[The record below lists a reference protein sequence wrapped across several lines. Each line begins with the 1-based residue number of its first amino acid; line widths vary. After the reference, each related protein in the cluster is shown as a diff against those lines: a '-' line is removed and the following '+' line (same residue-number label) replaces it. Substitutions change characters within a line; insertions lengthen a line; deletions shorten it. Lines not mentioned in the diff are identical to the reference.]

1 MKSLN
6 ELATITKCVMIDIK
20 DIYVPYGE
28 FMSLVNKKFI
38 QKFTLLHCYVHNVK
52 THTYSHVHVRAHT
65 HVFHLSSQSSSLCIP
80 NCLAT
85 VARTTN
91 MCSITSEITSPNPIC
106 VSVYIF

>member
-28 FMSLVNKKFI
+28 FMSKKFI

-52 THTYSHVHVRAHT
+52 THTYSHVRVCACT
-65 HVFHLSSQSSSLCIP
+65 HMFSTFLHNSHHSAYQIALQPLQEQLTCPPSSVKLPVQYRKRG
-80 NCLAT
+80 N
-85 VARTTN
+85 
-91 MCSITSEITSPNPIC
+91 
-106 VSVYIF
+106 F

>member
-38 QKFTLLHCYVHNVK
+38 QKFTLLHC
-52 THTYSHVHVRAHT
+52 
-65 HVFHLSSQSSSLCIP
+65 L
-80 NCLAT
+80 
-85 VARTTN
+85 
-91 MCSITSEITSPNPIC
+91 
-106 VSVYIF
+106 YIM